1 MPRGW
6 GSEGGRATL
15 ASRNSNL
22 GKRKG
27 PLGGRGGGGGGG
39 GGGVARRRGRG
50 DSAGDV
56 EGNPGRVLD
65 ADADADDDL
74 EFDADVDDS
83 DDEEED
89 GDSSDG
95 DEYDDDDDDDL
106 FGDDDDDDDGELDD
120 SEEDDEPGN
129 NNNAKAVAKNTSS
142 ADAFTRAFQKA
153 EKLANKGKKK
163 SANQTIQPQEDDIL
177 DASKVV
183 ARRRAEAKALK
194 VSRSE
199 RRKEKLALKQQC
211 RVYPT
216 IKGET
221 PDEDAREKKLAR
233 LATRGVVRLFNAVRA
248 AQKAEEG
255 ADVGKARA
263 AKQGLVRSLEGT
275 AVAPKVRS
283 KAGGGGGAATSSK
296 WGVLSGTGVVEN
308 GKGMRM
314 RQWDDTTLPAA
325 EADVADDVAPPE
337 SLFD

>member
-1 MPRGW
+1 M
-6 GSEGGRATL
+6 
-15 ASRNSNL
+15 
-22 GKRKG
+22 
-27 PLGGRGGGGGGG
+27 
-39 GGGVARRRGRG
+39 
-50 DSAGDV
+50 
-56 EGNPGRVLD
+56 
-65 ADADADDDL
+65 
-74 EFDADVDDS
+74 
-83 DDEEED
+83 
-89 GDSSDG
+89 
-95 DEYDDDDDDDL
+95 
-106 FGDDDDDDDGELDD
+106 
-120 SEEDDEPGN
+120 
-129 NNNAKAVAKNTSS
+129 
-142 ADAFTRAFQKA
+142 
-153 EKLANKGKKK
+153 
-163 SANQTIQPQEDDIL
+163 QPQEDDIL

-233 LATRGVVRLFNAVRA
+233 LATRGVVHLFNAVRA

-296 WGVLSGTGVVEN
+296 WGVLSGAGVVFTN
-308 GKGMRM
+308 KKSSSGSGSRSI
-314 RQWDDTTLPAA
+314 PP
-325 EADVADDVAPPE
+325 DVHRRGPSINQRE
-337 SLFD
+337 ISTSKIFIFS